1 MKVLS
6 DYNVPY
12 SYIPI
17 IAGPTAS
24 GKSSLAI
31 ELAQKI
37 GGEIVSC
44 DSMQIYKGLDI
55 GTAKVTPEEQRLVPH
70 HLIDITD
77 PGVIFSVNDF
87 TMQAYK
93 AIEDIL
99 KRGKMPILCG
109 GTGQYISAL
118 YEGIRYVDEP
128 VGKKIIDDLYDR
140 YKKEGIDII
149 YDELQKT
156 DPVASSKIHR
166 NNTRRVIRAY
176 AVYLSTGKT
185 FTWWNENSKKSGPE
199 YPYKLFTLDYDRNI
213 IYDRINKRVDI
224 MIEQGLVEEAR
235 KVYSEGNILNS
246 TARQAIGYKEL
257 FDYFDGKCTLE
268 ESVYDIKLRS
278 RHYAKRQLTWFRYME
293 KRHVINVNDVPT
305 TIDYIINEIR

>member
-87 TMQAYK
+87 TMHAYK

-128 VGKKIIDDLYDR
+128 VDKKIIDDLYER
-140 YKKEGIDII
+140 YEKEGIDII
-149 YDELQKT
+149 YDELQKI
-156 DPVASSKIHR
+156 DPVASSKIHE

-176 AVYLSTGKT
+176 AVFLSTGKT

-257 FDYFDGKCTLE
+257 FDYLDGKCTLE

-305 TIDYIINEIR
+305 TVNYIINEIR

>member
-6 DYNVPY
+6 GYNVPY

-31 ELAQKI
+31 ELALKI

-87 TMQAYK
+87 TMHAYK

-128 VGKKIIDDLYDR
+128 VDKKIIDDLYDR
-140 YKKEGIDII
+140 YEKEGIDII

-156 DPVASSKIHR
+156 DPVASSKIHK

-176 AVYLSTGKT
+176 AVFLSTGKT

>member
-87 TMQAYK
+87 TMHAYK

-128 VGKKIIDDLYDR
+128 VDKKIIDDLYER
-140 YKKEGIDII
+140 YEKEGIDII
-149 YDELQKT
+149 YDELQKI
-156 DPVASSKIHR
+156 DPVASSKIHK

-176 AVYLSTGKT
+176 AVFLSTGKT

-257 FDYFDGKCTLE
+257 FDYLDGKCTLE